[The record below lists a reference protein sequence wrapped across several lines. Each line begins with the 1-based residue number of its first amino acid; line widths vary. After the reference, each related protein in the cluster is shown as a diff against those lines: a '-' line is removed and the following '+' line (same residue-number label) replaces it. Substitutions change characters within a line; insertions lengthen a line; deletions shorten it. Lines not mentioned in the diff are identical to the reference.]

1 MTDQPNQLQ
10 RIEPKVHS
18 QYERIERFQA
28 LAPGKY
34 WRTVAAIPSKAIAKG
49 DVLLLKSIRW
59 VDNQAHTLII
69 EPHPLKLGR
78 SETVKYVDEAGVE
91 QSVWVKNDE
100 HRFLL
105 REFLDLFEFEPDAAA
120 IRERE
125 LGQLQARISDLQ
137 QSLVEAQSNP
147 SVLDEVVRLHFEAEA
162 ANRIGEDGQSPA
174 VAEEAAGAMPQMA
187 LTVADAVATGIS
199 AESIA
204 SMTQSIDREKQ
215 VATIKSNWMLART
228 KEISATIQQMVPFYS
243 EQASAALAATE
254 EVVGKANAL
263 MDGVQSLNL
272 YVGTDVEVEE
282 IAKGVSAPKSE
293 KLTLMQRKLVADEEL
308 CMWCDVDENFDFTK
322 DAVLLQALRD
332 HQGFVD
338 QIFPTQRCIVVM
350 ATTRRFID
358 YGDSYSNMVLNARNK
373 EVFMLVRD
381 GQNIYRIYSPVES
394 HLKTGRLF
402 PSKDEQGAC
411 FAGVDGTTITFEDV
425 AYTDGVKKH
434 EIFALHYKRFLLL
447 IAGLDFRLKLF
458 GEFYDGEASLAFMTL
473 AFQEENLRFI
483 HDEDGTGLL
492 PGEKRPSLAEWLEEK
507 NSFMR
512 SGSRVLCNLYT
523 VMNPDTAPGACKP
536 DRFRDSFEFRS
547 VPATDIYM
555 GIAYKDGDSLNVK
568 VPVEH
573 RYTDRQFSCRVEL
586 TAHRSGSWN
595 RSEIPY
601 LCLDT
606 VSPEEVLWYMNKRD
620 VRVGSHLKYI
630 RFFKR
635 ALRHIETER
644 AQELGA
650 RQYLKESLEAGKI
663 ASGRAADE
671 LVNQAVLAWRA
682 KNRGEP
688 LPDGASDKSSKD
700 WKTLLDQLFMLAG
713 AGQARIAQVEAFA
726 QAQGIV
732 PLRLVLSGSAK
743 LVLYAEPS
751 QAERDDRL
759 VSHAWVHR
767 ITFKTIKSGLSEVSR
782 SWSLMPL
789 NVAAETLLMEW
800 KDPGHWANADVR
812 LFASMAEKK
821 AVFAMVDQFKARFA
835 NLVRAADEDRFNDLL
850 NDWRTAREIANARSG
865 YVREPEIVVPFGVV
879 GYPKSGAV
887 SFIALNCGK
896 PHALLRDLA
905 PNADALA
912 KLSALFARKYHSQ
925 KAARDFFNEDFEW
938 SLCTVNAAGVI
949 DSFEGFIPGV
959 ENGVCDLRYKS
970 DEDYLLS
977 SKLKLWYKE
986 QCSKDGKGN
995 PCVFF
1000 GGLDVDSIGLLLD
1013 SMTGHNTSGSQLVN
1027 VHQVIGKSV
1036 SMTPDCEGRS
1046 FVIFDLIPVEV
1057 DVFERKNFFSAE
1069 ERGLAHF
1076 GFHSGSYSIS
1086 SRTFYSMED
1095 AVEFAQKKA
1104 RQTGKVL
1111 LELPADGVEFPPSVH
1126 AGAKRFLLVDS

>member
-1 MTDQPNQLQ
+1 
-10 RIEPKVHS
+10 
-18 QYERIERFQA
+18 
-28 LAPGKY
+28 
-34 WRTVAAIPSKAIAKG
+34 
-49 DVLLLKSIRW
+49 
-59 VDNQAHTLII
+59 
-69 EPHPLKLGR
+69 
-78 SETVKYVDEAGVE
+78 
-91 QSVWVKNDE
+91 
-100 HRFLL
+100 
-105 REFLDLFEFEPDAAA
+105 
-120 IRERE
+120 
-125 LGQLQARISDLQ
+125 
-137 QSLVEAQSNP
+137 
-147 SVLDEVVRLHFEAEA
+147 
-162 ANRIGEDGQSPA
+162 
-174 VAEEAAGAMPQMA
+174 
-187 LTVADAVATGIS
+187 
-199 AESIA
+199 
-204 SMTQSIDREKQ
+204 
-215 VATIKSNWMLART
+215 
-228 KEISATIQQMVPFYS
+228 
-243 EQASAALAATE
+243 
-254 EVVGKANAL
+254 
-263 MDGVQSLNL
+263 
-272 YVGTDVEVEE
+272 
-282 IAKGVSAPKSE
+282 
-293 KLTLMQRKLVADEEL
+293 
-308 CMWCDVDENFDFTK
+308 
-322 DAVLLQALRD
+322 
-332 HQGFVD
+332 
-338 QIFPTQRCIVVM
+338 
-350 ATTRRFID
+350 
-358 YGDSYSNMVLNARNK
+358 
-373 EVFMLVRD
+373 
-381 GQNIYRIYSPVES
+381 
-394 HLKTGRLF
+394 
-402 PSKDEQGAC
+402 
-411 FAGVDGTTITFEDV
+411 
-425 AYTDGVKKH
+425 
-434 EIFALHYKRFLLL
+434 
-447 IAGLDFRLKLF
+447 
-458 GEFYDGEASLAFMTL
+458 
-473 AFQEENLRFI
+473 
-483 HDEDGTGLL
+483 
-492 PGEKRPSLAEWLEEK
+492 
-507 NSFMR
+507 
-512 SGSRVLCNLYT
+512 
-523 VMNPDTAPGACKP
+523 
-536 DRFRDSFEFRS
+536 
-547 VPATDIYM
+547 M

-586 TAHRSGSWN
+586 TAHRTGSWN

-606 VSPEEVLWYMNKRD
+606 VTPEEVLWYMNKRD

-635 ALRHIETER
+635 ALRHIEAER

-688 LPDGASDKSSKD
+688 LPDGASDKNSKD

-767 ITFKTIKSGLSEVSR
+767 ITFRTIKSGLSEVSR
-782 SWSLMPL
+782 TWSLMPL

-812 LFASMAEKK
+812 LFASMGEKK
-821 AVFAMVDQFKARFA
+821 AVFTLVDQFKERFA
-835 NLVRAADEDRFNDLL
+835 NLVRAANEDRFNDLL
-850 NDWRTAREIANARSG
+850 NAWRTTREKANARG
-865 YVREPEIVVPFGVV
+865 DFVREPDIVVPFGVV
-879 GYPKSGAV
+879 GYPSSGAV
-887 SFIALNCGK
+887 SFVALHCAK

-912 KLSALFARKYHSQ
+912 KLSALFARKYHNQ
-925 KAARDFFNEDFEW
+925 KAAREFFNEEFEW

-959 ENGVCDLRYKS
+959 EDGVCNLRYKS

-977 SKLKLWYKE
+977 SKLKHWFKA

-1036 SMTPDCEGRS
+1036 SITPDCDGRS

-1095 AVEFAQKKA
+1095 AVEYAQRKG

-1111 LELPADGVEFPPSVH
+1111 LELPADGVDFPPSVH